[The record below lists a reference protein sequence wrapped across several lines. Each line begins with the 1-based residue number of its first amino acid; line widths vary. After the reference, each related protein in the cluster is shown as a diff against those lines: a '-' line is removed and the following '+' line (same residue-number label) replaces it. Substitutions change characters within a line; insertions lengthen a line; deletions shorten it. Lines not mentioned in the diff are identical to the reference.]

1 MTQNEGSDLFLI
13 ILLGFFLMLLMVSFI
28 VLMLLYHR
36 QKQIKNRERLKAIQ
50 TEYEKTI
57 LNVEKEI
64 REDVLSF
71 VGRELHDNVGQL
83 LSLAKLNLSSS
94 KPEKISEGKNMLND
108 IIKEVRSLSKALNL
122 DWVETISLEDFIQ
135 RELDKIG
142 NLDFCTVDFSSDGQ
156 ILDLSKD
163 QKLVLFRIIQECLNN
178 AIKHAQPSS
187 IAIEI
192 KAAKSPTE
200 ILIKDDGLGFDLKQR
215 STGQGLRNLQ
225 YRMET
230 IGGKLELIT
239 APGKGTEVKLLLP
252 N

>member
-1 MTQNEGSDLFLI
+1 MSESEPDLFLI

-36 QKQIKNRERLKAIQ
+36 QKQIKNKERLKAIQ

-64 REDVLSF
+64 RDDVLSF

-108 IIKEVRSLSKALNL
+108 IIREVRSLSKALNL
-122 DWVETISLEDFIQ
+122 DWVESISLEDFTQ
-135 RELDKIG
+135 RELEKIRSA
-142 NLDFCTVDFSSDGQ
+142 DFCEVDFQQRGPGMG
-156 ILDLSKD
+156 LSKD
-163 QKLVLFRIIQECLNN
+163 QKLVLFRVIQECLNN
-178 AIKHAQPSS
+178 AIKHAQPQK
-187 IAIEI
+187 IQINI
-192 KAAKSPTE
+192 DTRQSPAQ
-200 ILIKDDGLGFDLKQR
+200 IVIKDDGLGFDIKQP
-215 STGQGLRNLQ
+215 SAGQGLRNLQ
-225 YRMET
+225 NRMEA
-230 IGGKLELIT
+230 IGGKLELQT
-239 APGKGTEVKLLLP
+239 ARGKGTEIKVLLP

>member
-1 MTQNEGSDLFLI
+1 MSEPDVFLI

-94 KPEKISEGKNMLND
+94 KPEKISEGKNILND
-108 IIKEVRSLSKALNL
+108 IIKEVRSLSKTLNL
-122 DWVETISLEDFIQ
+122 DWVETISIEDFIQ

-142 NLDFCTVDFSSDGQ
+142 NLDFCTVDFSSHGPS
-156 ILDLSKD
+156 LVLSKD

-178 AIKHAQPSS
+178 AIKHAQPES
-187 IAIEI
+187 IRIQI
-192 KAAKSPTE
+192 DTNRSPAQ
-200 ILIKDDGLGFDLKQR
+200 IVIKDDGLGFDLTQQSK
-215 STGQGLRNLQ
+215 GQGLHNLQ

-230 IGGKLELIT
+230 IGGKFELN
-239 APGKGTEVKLLLP
+239 ASPGKGTQVKLLLP
-252 N
+252 I

>member
-1 MTQNEGSDLFLI
+1 MQQEGSDLFLI

-36 QKQIKNRERLKAIQ
+36 QKQIKNKERLKAIQ
-50 TEYEKTI
+50 TEYDKTI

-135 RELDKIG
+135 RELEKIG
-142 NLDFCTVDFSSDGQ
+142 NLDFCTVDFSCHGPS
-156 ILDLSKD
+156 LTLSKD
-163 QKLVLFRIIQECLNN
+163 HKLVLFRIIQECLNN
-178 AIKHAQPSS
+178 AIKHAQPSM

-192 KAAKSPTE
+192 NAGKSPKE
-200 ILIKDDGLGFDLKQR
+200 ILIKDDGKGFDLRQQ
-215 STGQGLRNLQ
+215 SNGLGLRNLQ

-230 IGGKLELIT
+230 IGGKLELIA
-239 APGKGTEVKLLLP
+239 APGKGTQVKLLLP

>member
-1 MTQNEGSDLFLI
+1 MSEPDVFLI

-108 IIKEVRSLSKALNL
+108 IIKEVRSLSKTLNL
-122 DWVETISLEDFIQ
+122 DWVETISIEDFIQ

-142 NLDFCTVDFSSDGQ
+142 NLDFCTVDFSSHGPS
-156 ILDLSKD
+156 LVLSKD

-178 AIKHAQPSS
+178 AIKHAQPES
-187 IAIEI
+187 IRIRI
-192 KAAKSPTE
+192 DTNRSPAQ
-200 ILIKDDGLGFDLKQR
+200 IVIKDDGLGFDLTQQSK
-215 STGQGLRNLQ
+215 GQGLHNLQ

-230 IGGKLELIT
+230 IGGKFELN
-239 APGKGTEVKLLLP
+239 ASPGKGTQVKLLLP
-252 N
+252 I

>member
-1 MTQNEGSDLFLI
+1 MQQEGSDLFLI

-36 QKQIKNRERLKAIQ
+36 QKQIKNREKLKAIQ

-122 DWVETISLEDFIQ
+122 DWVETISMEDFIQ

-142 NLDFCTVDFSSDGQ
+142 NLDFCTVDFSSHGPS
-156 ILDLSKD
+156 LVLSKD

-178 AIKHAQPSS
+178 AIKHAQPES
-187 IAIEI
+187 IRIQI
-192 KAAKSPTE
+192 DTNRSPAQ
-200 ILIKDDGLGFDLKQR
+200 IVIKDDGLGFDLKQQ
-215 STGQGLRNLQ
+215 SKGQGLHNLQ

-230 IGGKLELIT
+230 IGGKFELN
-239 APGKGTEVKLLLP
+239 ASPGKGTQVKLLLP

>member
-1 MTQNEGSDLFLI
+1 MQNEGSDLFII

-36 QKQIKNRERLKAIQ
+36 QKQIKNQERLKAIQ

-94 KPEKISEGKNMLND
+94 KSEKISEGKNMLND

-122 DWVETISLEDFIQ
+122 DWVETISLEDFIK

-142 NLDFCTVDFSSDGQ
+142 NLEFCTVDFSSYGPS
-156 ILDLSKD
+156 LTLSKD

-178 AIKHAQPSS
+178 AIKHAQPST

-192 KAAKSPTE
+192 NAGKSPVE
-200 ILIKDDGLGFDLKQR
+200 ITIKDDGKGFDLKQQ
-215 STGQGLRNLQ
+215 SKGQGLRNLQ

-230 IGGKLELIT
+230 IGGRLELNA
-239 APGKGTEVKLLLP
+239 APGKGTQVKLLLP

>member
-1 MTQNEGSDLFLI
+1 MQDEGSDLFLI

-64 REDVLSF
+64 REDVLAF

-83 LSLAKLNLSSS
+83 LSLAKLNLSST
-94 KPEKISEGKNMLND
+94 KPEKISDGKNMLND
-108 IIKEVRSLSKALNL
+108 IIREVRSLSKALNL
-122 DWVETISLEDFIQ
+122 DWVETISLEDFIK
-135 RELDKIG
+135 RELEKIG
-142 NLDFCTVDFSSDGQ
+142 NLEFCTVDFASDGPS
-156 ILDLSKD
+156 LTLSKD

-178 AIKHAQPSS
+178 AIKHAQPSM

-192 KAAKSPTE
+192 NAGKSPTE
-200 ILIKDDGLGFDLKQR
+200 ILIKDDGKGFDLRQQ
-215 STGQGLRNLQ
+215 SNGQGLRNLQ

-230 IGGKLELIT
+230 IGGKLELIA
-239 APGKGTEVKLLLP
+239 APGKGTQVKLLLP

>member
-1 MTQNEGSDLFLI
+1 MQNEGSDLFLI

-28 VLMLLYHR
+28 VLMVLYHR
-36 QKQIKNRERLKAIQ
+36 QKQIKNKERLKAIQ

-94 KPEKISEGKNMLND
+94 RPEKISEGKNMLND

-122 DWVETISLEDFIQ
+122 DWVETISLEDFIK
-135 RELDKIG
+135 RELEKIG
-142 NLDFCTVDFSSDGQ
+142 NLELCTVDFASDGPS
-156 ILDLSKD
+156 LTLSKD

-178 AIKHAQPSS
+178 AIKHAQPST

-192 KAAKSPTE
+192 NTRKAPTE
-200 ILIKDDGLGFDLKQR
+200 ILIKDDGKGFDLRQQ
-215 STGQGLRNLQ
+215 SNGQGLRNLQ

-230 IGGKLELIT
+230 IGGKLELIA
-239 APGKGTEVKLLLP
+239 APGKGTQVKLLLP